1 MRVLFVEDELRL
13 REALCRGL
21 GEEGHEA
28 VGAATGTEGLQLAL
42 QQRFDVI
49 VCDILLPGVNGFQL
63 VRQLR
68 DRAVWT
74 PVLMLSA
81 KDGEWD
87 EAEALDAGADGYL
100 TKPFS
105 YVVLKAHLR
114 ALARRG
120 SKGGTAPGREVLR
133 SGDLTLDLRARRC
146 ARGATD
152 IELSQREFSILAEL
166 LARRG
171 EAVAKEELMRK
182 VWGADFAGDPNI
194 VEVYIG
200 YLRKKVDAPFD
211 RHSIETVRGY
221 GYRLAAAED
230 EAVHG

>member
-1 MRVLFVEDELRL
+1 MRVLFVEDEPRL

-21 GEEGHEA
+21 SEEGHEA
-28 VGAATGTEGLQLAL
+28 VGAGTGTEGLQLAL
-42 QQRFDVI
+42 HQSFDVI

-63 VRQLR
+63 VRRLR
-68 DRAVWT
+68 EQAVWT

-87 EAEALDAGADGYL
+87 EAEALDAGADGYI

-120 SKGGTAPGREVLR
+120 SKGATVGSEVLR
-133 SGDLTLDLRARRC
+133 SGDLILDLRARRC
-146 ARGATD
+146 ARGGTEV
-152 IELSQREFSILAEL
+152 ELSQREFSILAEL
-166 LARRG
+166 LAHRG
-171 EAVAKEELMRK
+171 EAVAKDELMRK
-182 VWGADFAGDPNI
+182 VWGPGFAGDPNI

-200 YLRKKVDAPFD
+200 YLRKKVDVPFG

-221 GYRLAAAED
+221 GYRLTVQD
-230 EAVHG
+230 EALHG

>member
-1 MRVLFVEDELRL
+1 MRVLFVEDEPRL

-28 VGAATGTEGLQLAL
+28 VGAGTGGEGLRLAL
-42 QQRFDVI
+42 HQSFDVI
-49 VCDILLPGVNGFQL
+49 VCDILLPEINGFQL
-63 VRQLR
+63 VRRLR
-68 DRAVWT
+68 EAGVWA

-120 SKGGTAPGREVLR
+120 SRAGGSSDSEVLR
-133 SGDLTLDLRARRC
+133 CGDLVLDLRAHRCRR
-146 ARGATD
+146 GGTD
-152 IELSQREFSILAEL
+152 IVLSQRELSMLVEL
-166 LARRG
+166 LTHLG
-171 EAVAKEELMRK
+171 EAVAKDELMHK
-182 VWGADFAGDPNI
+182 VWGPGFAGDPNI

-200 YLRKKVDAPFD
+200 YLRKKVDTPFG
-211 RHSIETVRGY
+211 RHSIQTVRGY
-221 GYRLAAAED
+221 GYRLACDD
-230 EAVHG
+230 EANV